1 MVDHSTLL
9 TLLEVTVAPDTALTV
24 PNEVKILEIVGVVSS
39 PDMIKALNLAETLV
53 PATTPATLQGLV
65 HLLSGLA
72 KMNPKTP
79 QSSHDTLA
87 TLLQNLQNAPD
98 VPLTFGT
105 FLPILRSFLTA
116 ASKKPEHEAR
126 ERHER
131 ERPAESERERPSR
144 RRGGEAEAV

>member
-24 PNEVKILEIVGVVSS
+24 PNEVKILEIVGVVTS
-39 PDMIKALNLAETLV
+39 PDMIKALNIAESLV

-65 HLLSGLA
+65 HLLSGLG
-72 KMNPKTP
+72 KMNPNTP

-116 ASKKPEHEAR
+116 ASKPEH
-126 ERHER
+126 RHER
-131 ERPAESERERPSR
+131 ERSAESERERPSR
-144 RRGGEAEAV
+144 RRGGEAEGV

>member
-39 PDMIKALNLAETLV
+39 PEMIKALNLAESLV

-72 KMNPKTP
+72 TMNPDTP
-79 QSSHDTLA
+79 QTSHDTLA
-87 TLLQNLQNAPD
+87 TLLQNLQKAPD
-98 VPLTFGT
+98 VPLTFGI

-116 ASKKPEHEAR
+116 ASKKPEHRR
-126 ERHER
+126 EHER
-131 ERPAESERERPSR
+131 SAESERERPSR
-144 RRGGEAEAV
+144 RRGGEAEAI

>member
-24 PNEVKILEIVGVVSS
+24 PNEVKILEIVGIVSS
-39 PDMIKALNLAETLV
+39 PDMIKALNIAESLV

-65 HLLSGLA
+65 HLLSGLG
-72 KMNPKTP
+72 KMNPDTP

-87 TLLQNLQNAPD
+87 TLLQNLQKAPD
-98 VPLTFGT
+98 VPLTFGI

-116 ASKKPEHEAR
+116 ASKEHETHR
-126 ERHER
+126 RHER
-131 ERPAESERERPSR
+131 ERAAEAERERPSR
-144 RRGGEAEAV
+144 RRGGEAEAI

>member
-39 PDMIKALNLAETLV
+39 PDMIKALNIAETLV
-53 PATTPATLQGLV
+53 PAATPATLQGLV

-72 KMNPKTP
+72 KMNPHTP

-105 FLPILRSFLTA
+105 FLPIVRSFLTA
-116 ASKKPEHEAR
+116 ASKKPEH
-126 ERHER
+126 HER
-131 ERPAESERERPSR
+131 ERSAESERERPSR
-144 RRGGEAEAV
+144 RRGGEAEVV

>member
-9 TLLEVTVAPDTALTV
+9 SLLEVTVAPDTALTV

-39 PDMIKALNLAETLV
+39 PDMIKALNLTESLV
-53 PATTPATLQGLV
+53 PPTTPATLQGLV

-72 KMNPKTP
+72 KMNPDTP

-87 TLLQNLQNAPD
+87 TLLQNLQKAPD
-98 VPLTFGT
+98 VPLTFGV

-116 ASKKPEHEAR
+116 AAKKPEHKAR
-126 ERHER
+126 QEHER
-131 ERPAESERERPSR
+131 AERERPSR
-144 RRGGEAEAV
+144 RR

>member
-39 PDMIKALNLAETLV
+39 PEMVKALNLAESLV
-53 PATTPATLQGLV
+53 PASTPATLQGLV
-65 HLLSGLA
+65 HLLSGLG
-72 KMNPKTP
+72 KMNPDTP
-79 QSSHDTLA
+79 QTSHDTLA
-87 TLLQNLQNAPD
+87 TLLQNLQKAPD

-116 ASKKPEHEAR
+116 ASKKPEH
-126 ERHER
+126 RHEH
-131 ERPAESERERPSR
+131 ERSAEAERERPSR
-144 RRGGEAEAV
+144 RRGGEAEAI

>member
-24 PNEVKILEIVGVVSS
+24 PNEVKILEIVGVVTS
-39 PDMIKALNLAETLV
+39 PEMIKALNIAESLV
-53 PATTPATLQGLV
+53 PTTTPATLQGLV
-65 HLLSGLA
+65 HLLSGLG
-72 KMNPKTP
+72 KMNPDTP

-116 ASKKPEHEAR
+116 ASKKPEH
-126 ERHER
+126 RHEH
-131 ERPAESERERPSR
+131 ERSAESERERPSR